1 MYRMSRLQHPRLGV
15 LEGLTSGNVVQLHD
29 IKYGSLDHRFGTPKV
44 YSGQK
49 SSGVVNARKL
59 GYIDSHMFLP
69 DTQIWH
75 AFANTNRPAAI
86 GIPNDCQLEYSLIQ
100 HSLPV
105 PDFPPHSDTEC
116 LNLSVTIPNDRARAG
131 KKLPVFVFIH
141 GGGLAF
147 GSGTWP
153 QYDQA
158 KIVGQ
163 SVELGNPIIGVVIK
177 CACPG
182 NRLLIFHGLTFS
194 SYRTNIFDFLT
205 SEELRKAKFKANNG
219 LRDQKVAFEW
229 VRAHIERFGGDPN
242 QVTAVGQS
250 AGGGRFYTPNTRLA
264 SPNTT
269 R

>member
-1 MYRMSRLQHPRLGV
+1 MSRLQHPRLGV
-15 LEGLTSGNVVQLHD
+15 LEGLTSGNVVQFHG
-29 IKYGSLDHRFGTPKV
+29 IKYGSLDHRFGTPKM

-59 GYIDSHMFLP
+59 G
-69 DTQIWH
+69 
-75 AFANTNRPAAI
+75 
-86 GIPNDCQLEYSLIQ
+86 
-100 HSLPV
+100 LPV

-116 LNLSVTIPNDRARAG
+116 LNLSVTIPNDGARAG

-158 KIVGQ
+158 KIVG
-163 SVELGNPIIGVVIK
+163 
-177 CACPG
+177 
-182 NRLLIFHGLTFS
+182 R
-194 SYRTNIFDFLT
+194 YRTNIFDFLT

-250 AGGGRFYTPNTRLA
+250 AGGVFRRAIPAHGRFVRILSSSQTSILGY
-264 SPNTT
+264 S
-269 R
+269 